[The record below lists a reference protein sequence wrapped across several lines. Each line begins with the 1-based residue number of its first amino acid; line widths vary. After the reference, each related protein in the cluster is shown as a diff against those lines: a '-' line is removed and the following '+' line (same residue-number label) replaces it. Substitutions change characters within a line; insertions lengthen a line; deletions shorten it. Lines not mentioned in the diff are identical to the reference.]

1 MGKSPPVEAT
11 TRDSLEL
18 LFNISREL
26 ASALDLHSVLQR
38 VLSLSMK
45 NVGVDRGSIIVLD
58 DAYHPVA
65 SAIMIGDR
73 LIENTTQQLSWTL
86 ENGLAGWVLRNKQ
99 GVMIPDTRTDAR
111 WSNNPSTARVP
122 DEINSVICVPLVAR
136 DQLVGVMT
144 LVHPSANY
152 FLLEQFA
159 LIQSIAD
166 QASIAILNGRLY
178 DESRRQARVMTAV
191 AESAAMITGTLDL
204 EEVLQRIFEQISQA
218 LRVGIV
224 SLALV
229 DATGDQLTYV
239 ASTSSSTIP
248 ILGRQ
253 IKLGV
258 GVAGWVAQEEQGLV
272 LPETSRDPR
281 LLFDKTERLNINL
294 RSIACAPISS
304 NGKVIGVLEAIN
316 PLEGSFDPAALQ
328 VLTGIGSLAGTA
340 IRHAQLFNQLQN
352 AHKRY
357 HDLFE
362 DSIDPILITDWK
374 GLILEVNQQAELMT
388 SLDRPALVGRS
399 ISELHTIN
407 TELLGREFEQ
417 LSSSVTTSYES
428 SLTTQRGTQIPIQVY
443 ARAVVIDNTDY
454 IQWILRDI
462 SERKNLDHLRED
474 LIAMIYHDIRSPL
487 ANIVSSL
494 DLFDAM
500 LPADGDPSY
509 RSLLSIALRST
520 ERIQRLTNSLL
531 DISRLESGQKI
542 GNLFSTSPRL
552 LARDAIDSVEHL
564 AENKNQSID
573 ITIPENV
580 PYPQVEADM
589 IRRVLINLLENSIKF
604 TPPGGHITIGA
615 EASGPWVMMWVQDD
629 GPGIPPEDQERIF
642 NKFTRLNVAE
652 GTKGIGLGLA
662 YCRLAIE
669 AHGGRIW
676 VVSKPG
682 EGARFYF
689 LLPST

>member
-1 MGKSPPVEAT
+1 
-11 TRDSLEL
+11 
-18 LFNISREL
+18 
-26 ASALDLHSVLQR
+26 
-38 VLSLSMK
+38 
-45 NVGVDRGSIIVLD
+45 
-58 DAYHPVA
+58 
-65 SAIMIGDR
+65 
-73 LIENTTQQLSWTL
+73 
-86 ENGLAGWVLRNKQ
+86 
-99 GVMIPDTRTDAR
+99 
-111 WSNNPSTARVP
+111 
-122 DEINSVICVPLVAR
+122 
-136 DQLVGVMT
+136 
-144 LVHPSANY
+144 
-152 FLLEQFA
+152 
-159 LIQSIAD
+159 
-166 QASIAILNGRLY
+166 
-178 DESRRQARVMTAV
+178 
-191 AESAAMITGTLDL
+191 
-204 EEVLQRIFEQISQA
+204 
-218 LRVGIV
+218 
-224 SLALV
+224 
-229 DATGDQLTYV
+229 
-239 ASTSSSTIP
+239 
-248 ILGRQ
+248 
-253 IKLGV
+253 
-258 GVAGWVAQEEQGLV
+258 
-272 LPETSRDPR
+272 
-281 LLFDKTERLNINL
+281 
-294 RSIACAPISS
+294 
-304 NGKVIGVLEAIN
+304 
-316 PLEGSFDPAALQ
+316 
-328 VLTGIGSLAGTA
+328 
-340 IRHAQLFNQLQN
+340 
-352 AHKRY
+352 
-357 HDLFE
+357 
-362 DSIDPILITDWK
+362 
-374 GLILEVNQQAELMT
+374 
-388 SLDRPALVGRS
+388 
-399 ISELHTIN
+399 
-407 TELLGREFEQ
+407 LLGREFEQ
-417 LSSSVTTSYES
+417 LSSSVATSYES

-552 LARDAIDSVEHL
+552 LARDAIDAVEHL

-676 VVSKPG
+676 VESKPG